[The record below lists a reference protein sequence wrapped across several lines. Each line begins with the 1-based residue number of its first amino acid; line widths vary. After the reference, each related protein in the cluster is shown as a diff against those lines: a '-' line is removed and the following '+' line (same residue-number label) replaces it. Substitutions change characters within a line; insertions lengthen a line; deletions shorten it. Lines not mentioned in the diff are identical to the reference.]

1 MQFTPI
7 NINPAQSGAVSEG
20 GKSPFQAVREGQV
33 VKAEVVEAQ
42 GSSLTLKMP
51 DGTTVKA
58 DFPGAQVMLAGDK
71 LELMMMSKGDGSVHL
86 RLTSVNGQPVH
97 LGTGDL
103 QVRLMDM
110 GIQPSEVNTKAAQ
123 FMVDRNIQPT
133 PERVALL
140 VKIAMSYPELPASA
154 ALFMAANDVPVTQ
167 ENVNLIMQWI
177 QGKGDMGA
185 ETQQL
190 MNQLMQILEQAGQ
203 STQGGTAQG
212 AEGKTPAQAENVA
225 AGMAA
230 EGGEQAG
237 GKPAAAQ
244 TAEEPAV
251 QQQTAPQAE
260 KMSEAEAKFMA
271 ALDSITLPEGAQQTA
286 QAPQAAQTA
295 EGAVIE
301 NAPAPA
307 VLSEAQQTVFRE
319 VFMLAIKGGA
329 ADDPVKSLPQS
340 AVADLMTTLQN
351 MNEGEAK
358 QAIEGF
364 LSKFQLPAEQKQQAA
379 QTLLTA
385 FQSAKAAAGDTQPS
399 QPGQVMQGDALAAN
413 PAQSGQGTST
423 HTNTPAAGGQ
433 NTGLDSAA
441 VREMQQVLQTLAKFT
456 VSMKR
461 DVPADAENLQNAV
474 KSQQSAADSVHS
486 SLSRIMGETSA
497 PAQRAADI
505 SSRIQLGNS
514 IDNFYYC
521 QIPIEIDKQKN
532 TAELYV
538 FERKQKGGEESRTNT
553 TILIALETENMGRV
567 ETVMRSELEHLGIEF
582 RVESDAVLSYLS
594 KSTAE
599 LGKLLTE
606 GDFAV
611 REIKVVRMDK
621 PATPL
626 NVDKVLGREENFQLQ
641 AVDIS
646 V

>member
-7 NINPAQSGAVSEG
+7 NINPTQAGTVTEG
-20 GKSPFQAVREGQV
+20 GKSPFQTMREGQTI
-33 VKAEVVEAQ
+33 KAEVVEAQ

-71 LELMMMSKGDGSVHL
+71 LELMMTSKSDGSVHL

-123 FMVDRNIQPT
+123 FLVDRNIQPS

-177 QGKGDMGA
+177 QGKGDLGA
-185 ETQQL
+185 DTQQL
-190 MNQLMQILEQAGQ
+190 MNELMQLLDQAEPQ
-203 STQGGTAQG
+203 
-212 AEGKTPAQAENVA
+212 AQAAVGGQAEIKA
-225 AGMAA
+225 GAQEAKAADSAAPLPAGMEA
-230 EGGEQAG
+230 EEGEQA
-237 GKPAAAQ
+237 
-244 TAEEPAV
+244 
-251 QQQTAPQAE
+251 QQTAPRAE
-260 KMSEAEAKFMA
+260 NMSEAEAKFMA
-271 ALDSITLPEGAQQTA
+271 ALENVAQQSATGAMANATA
-286 QAPQAAQTA
+286 APQAAQAAQTS
-295 EGAVIE
+295 
-301 NAPAPA
+301 NAA
-307 VLSEAQQTVFRE
+307 LTQAQQAVFNETFMTVINGS
-319 VFMLAIKGGA
+319 AP
-329 ADDPVKSLPQS
+329 DNPVKNLPQS
-340 AVADLMTTLQN
+340 AVADFMSTLQN
-351 MNEGEAK
+351 MSEGEAK

-364 LSKFQLPAEQKQQAA
+364 ISKFSLPPEKSAQAT

-385 FQSAKAAAGDTQPS
+385 YQTARSAAGETAQATQPQQTLPGGEGQAQQGANAQQSTQPNTQTGNAQQSAN
-399 QPGQVMQGDALAAN
+399 GQNAAN
-413 PAQSGQGTST
+413 AQ
-423 HTNTPAAGGQ
+423 AA
-433 NTGLDSAA
+433 NLDSAA
-441 VREMQQVLQTLAKFT
+441 VREVQQVLQTLAKFT
-456 VSMKR
+456 VSMRR

-474 KSQQSAADSVHS
+474 KSQQSAADSVQS
-486 SLSRIMGETSA
+486 SLSRLMGEASA

-505 SSRIQLGNS
+505 SSRIQLGNN

-521 QIPIEIDKQKN
+521 QIPIEIDQKKN

-567 ETVMRSELEHLGIEF
+567 ETVMRSELEHLAIEF
-582 RVESDAVLSYLS
+582 RVENDAVLKYLQ

-599 LGKLLTE
+599 LTELLTE

-611 REIKVVRMDK
+611 REVKVVRMDK

-626 NVDKVLGREENFQLQ
+626 NVDQVLGREENFQLQ